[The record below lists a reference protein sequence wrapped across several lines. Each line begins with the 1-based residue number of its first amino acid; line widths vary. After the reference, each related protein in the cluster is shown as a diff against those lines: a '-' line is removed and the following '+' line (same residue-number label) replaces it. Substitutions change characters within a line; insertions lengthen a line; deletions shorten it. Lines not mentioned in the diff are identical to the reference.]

1 MIKKLNVKK
10 ISSLFYFIG
19 YLHIALTWVDISW
32 KGDYERLL
40 SASVTLDGILVNQP
54 NVRYSAGETSF
65 RNRSNSKDFVCPVE

>member
-19 YLHIALTWVDISW
+19 YFHIALTWVDISRRVIMS
-32 KGDYERLL
+32 DYY

-54 NVRYSAGETSF
+54 NVRYSAGQTSF